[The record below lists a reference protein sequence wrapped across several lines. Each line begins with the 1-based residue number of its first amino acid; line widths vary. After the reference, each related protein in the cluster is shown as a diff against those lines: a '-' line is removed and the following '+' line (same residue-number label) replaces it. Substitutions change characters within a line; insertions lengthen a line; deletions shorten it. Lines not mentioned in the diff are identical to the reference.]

1 MSATVIMSS
10 GERRAG
16 TGLGLSISMRLAK
29 AMGGK
34 IEVRSEPGRGS
45 TFEFSV
51 PCGRIQAKDATDR
64 ADTGSEP
71 NASLS
76 GARILVVEDDEV
88 NQIVAQ
94 GVLEAAG
101 AQVTIAPNGRESLNM
116 IRPGLFDAVLMD
128 LHMPDMDG
136 IETTRRLRED
146 AALADLPII
155 AMTASAM
162 AGDRERLLEAGMNDY
177 VAKPVRVAAVYSTLG
192 KWLNR

>member
-1 MSATVIMSS
+1 
-10 GERRAG
+10 
-16 TGLGLSISMRLAK
+16 MRLAK

-45 TFEFSV
+45 VFEFTV
-51 PCGRIQAKDATDR
+51 PCGRVDEEKDPDGPGVV
-64 ADTGSEP
+64 ADT
-71 NASLS
+71 ATTLA

-101 AQVTIAPNGRESLNM
+101 ALVTIAPNGRASLDV
-116 IRPGLFDAVLMD
+116 IRPGAFDAVLMD

-136 IETTRRLRED
+136 IETTRRLREN

-177 VAKPVRVAAVYSTLG
+177 LAKPMRVAAVYSTLN
-192 KWLNR
+192 KWLNK